1 MITFCLCA
9 LSLQAQDIK
18 PSKVKNSKVST
29 LVRDLQDRELPVIS
43 LQPKEEE
50 KSSAVDEALISS
62 IISYAKKHLGYKYR
76 SGGKG
81 PKAFDC
87 SGFVGYVWGHFGYK
101 MASSS
106 SAQYHQGEEV
116 NRNDLKPGDLLF
128 FNGRARGGSVGHVGM
143 VVSVNPDTKAV
154 KFIHAATSVG
164 IKIDSYPDGGYYS
177 ARYVGAKRIIPN

>member
-1 MITFCLCA
+1 MISFCLCA

-76 SGGKG
+76 SGGKL
-81 PKAFDC
+81 
-87 SGFVGYVWGHFGYK
+87 S
-101 MASSS
+101 
-106 SAQYHQGEEV
+106 
-116 NRNDLKPGDLLF
+116 L
-128 FNGRARGGSVGHVGM
+128 
-143 VVSVNPDTKAV
+143 
-154 KFIHAATSVG
+154 IH
-164 IKIDSYPDGGYYS
+164 I
-177 ARYVGAKRIIPN
+177 